1 MVKRRGIMSNEDLQ
15 IKLLKLEIEIS
26 ELKCIVLNQ
35 SVTIMNLIDDIRTL
49 KYKTENDSLKE

>member
-1 MVKRRGIMSNEDLQ
+1 MSNEDLQ